1 LIENPIP
8 GAQDA
13 PKLGVHI
20 MGDPS
25 ISEARKRANRTPRAG
40 VLLLTLSLFEA
51 AAHAAPPASGPLK
64 RLESNPRYFTDG
76 SQRAI
81 LLVGSHNW
89 HNFQDNG
96 HRLNGS
102 ADPPPRFD
110 FEAYLDFLER
120 HGHNFFRLWRWEA
133 PKWTD
138 AQPAGMIKYCE
149 PHPWRRSGAGTAA
162 DGKPKFDLDSFEPT
176 YFDRM
181 HDRIGKA
188 RDRGIYVSI
197 MLFEGWELQ
206 FTDAWK
212 FHPFRG
218 PNNTNGIDAD
228 PSGRGLLYN
237 ELRDDPTGK
246 KVLALQESYVRKTI
260 DTVNDLDNV
269 LYEVCNEA
277 GVYSTKWQ
285 SHWINFIHRYEAS
298 LPKQHPV
305 GMTFQY
311 PGASNKI
318 LIDSPADWISP
329 NPGSADE
336 NYKER
341 PSPRYVGKVIVNDTD
356 HLWGHTGGDSTW
368 VWKSF
373 TRGLNALFMEEL
385 SPSPTWQDSARVAMG
400 QVRAFSQ
407 KTDLAHMVPAPEL
420 SATGYILASRGREYL
435 AFQDGSL
442 GEFWI
447 DLKDAPGE
455 FEVQWYDTT
464 RGMFVP
470 GKPATGGARR
480 VFTTP
485 FPGPAALYLTRV
497 KE

>member
-1 LIENPIP
+1 MSH
-8 GAQDA
+8 ASASTKRRVSRRSHDA
-13 PKLGVHI
+13 AAFLV
-20 MGDPS
+20 
-25 ISEARKRANRTPRAG
+25 
-40 VLLLTLSLFEA
+40 TLALFEA
-51 AAHAAPPASGPLK
+51 GALAGPPAAGPLK
-64 RLESNPRYFTDG
+64 RLESNPRYFSAD
-76 SQRAI
+76 SKRAI

-89 HNFQDNG
+89 QNFQDNG
-96 HRLNGS
+96 HRLTGS
-102 ADPPPRFD
+102 DDPPPTFD
-110 FEAYLDFLER
+110 YDAYLDFLES

-138 AQPAGMIKYCE
+138 AQPAGVIKYCQ
-149 PHPWRRSGAGTAA
+149 PHPWRRSGTGPAA
-162 DGKPKFDLDSFEPT
+162 DGKPKFDLDSFEPG

-181 HDRIGKA
+181 RQRVSKA

-212 FHPFRG
+212 FHPFHG
-218 PNNTNGIDAD
+218 PNNKNGIDAD
-228 PSGRGLLYN
+228 PAGRGLLYN
-237 ELRDDPTGK
+237 ELRDEPTGK
-246 KVLALQESYVRKTI
+246 NVLARQEAYVRKVI

-285 SHWINFIHRYEAS
+285 YHLIDFIHRYEAA
-298 LPKQHPV
+298 LHRQHPV

-329 NPGSADE
+329 NAGSADE
-336 NYKER
+336 SYKDR
-341 PSPRYVGKVIVNDTD
+341 PSPRFVGKVVVNDTD
-356 HLWGHTGGDSTW
+356 HLWGHTGGDSAW

-373 TRGLNALFMEEL
+373 TRGLNVLFMEEL
-385 SPSPTWQDSARVAMG
+385 LPSPTWQDSARVAMG

-407 KTDLAHMVPAPEL
+407 KIDLAHMVPEPKL
-420 SATGYILASRGREYL
+420 SATGYVLASRGREYL
-435 AFQDGSL
+435 AYQDGGL

-447 DLKDAPGE
+447 DLSGAE
-455 FEVQWYDTT
+455 ASFEVQWYDTT
-464 RGMFVP
+464 NSKFIP
-470 GKPATGGARR
+470 GKPVRGGGRR

-485 FPGPAALYLTRV
+485 FPGPAAVHV
-497 KE
+497 KRAAG